1 MKKLLWSI
9 SLLALALRLS
19 TGGLL
24 HAQEPHTP
32 SAPSQ
37 GHTGDQNPAQPQ
49 QKSFM
54 GVIVKDG
61 NRLVLQDP
69 TSKARYKI
77 DDETKVQDYVGKQVK
92 IIGSLDASTN
102 ILHVETIELVS

>member
-1 MKKLLWSI
+1 
-9 SLLALALRLS
+9 
-19 TGGLL
+19 
-24 HAQEPHTP
+24 
-32 SAPSQ
+32 
-37 GHTGDQNPAQPQ
+37 
-49 QKSFM
+49 M

>member
-37 GHTGDQNPAQPQ
+37 GHNGDQNPAQPQ

-54 GVIVKDG
+54 GVIVRDG

>member
-1 MKKLLWSI
+1 MKKLLWS
-9 SLLALALRLS
+9 SSVLALALS
-19 TGGLL
+19 MSGAGAVS
-24 HAQEPHTP
+24 AQEPHTP
-32 SAPSQ
+32 KDQPQAQ
-37 GHTGDQNPAQPQ
+37 TGDQNPAQPQ

-69 TSKARYKI
+69 ASKARYKI

-102 ILHVETIELVS
+102 ILHVESIELVS